1 MSAPER
7 HLVTVEINVAAGQ
20 TLHETVDWLNRF
32 FSFYHQSLNAV
43 VISKGSAKPAAPSD
57 VPDTPPGTD
66 LLA

>member
-7 HLVTVEINVAAGQ
+7 HTITVEINVAPGQ

-32 FSFYHQSLNAV
+32 FSYYHQKLNAV

-57 VPDTPPGTD
+57 VPDMPPGTD